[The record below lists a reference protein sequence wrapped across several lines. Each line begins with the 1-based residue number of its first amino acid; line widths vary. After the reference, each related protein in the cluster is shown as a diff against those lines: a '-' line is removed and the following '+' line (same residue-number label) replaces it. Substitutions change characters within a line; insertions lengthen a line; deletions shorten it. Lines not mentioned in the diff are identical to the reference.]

1 MCPSTQDI
9 SYSDLFHTVL
19 HGIHTVN
26 CSTELNFKSSYL
38 QDVTINT
45 T

>member
-1 MCPSTQDI
+1 MCQSTQDI
-9 SYSDLFHTVL
+9 SYSVLFRTVL
-19 HGIHTVN
+19 HDIHTVN
-26 CSTELNFKSSYL
+26 CSTELNFKSLYL